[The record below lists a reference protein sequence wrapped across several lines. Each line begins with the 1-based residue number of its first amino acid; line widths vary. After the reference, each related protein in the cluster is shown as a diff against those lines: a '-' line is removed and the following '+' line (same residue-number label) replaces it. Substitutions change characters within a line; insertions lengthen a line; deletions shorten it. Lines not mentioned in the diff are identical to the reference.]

1 MNKVSGIKKWEE
13 KLKQMEVGL
22 TRKVELV
29 KIKEAIEQEK
39 NL

>member
-1 MNKVSGIKKWEE
+1 MNKTSSIKKFEE

-22 TRKVELV
+22 TRKVELI
-29 KIKEAIEQEK
+29 KIKEALEQEK